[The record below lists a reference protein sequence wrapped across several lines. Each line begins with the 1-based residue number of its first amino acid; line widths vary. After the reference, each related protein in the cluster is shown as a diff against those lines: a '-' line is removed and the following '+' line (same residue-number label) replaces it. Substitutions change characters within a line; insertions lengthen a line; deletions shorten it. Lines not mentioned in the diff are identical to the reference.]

1 MLSLKKCFYL
11 RTHLFFPFPVFNL
24 GRKSDDLFSGSQNS
38 VFAGKIQVSGQDRIL
53 GFYGVLCYLYDDLIT
68 LFEFSLMSVSKQGY
82 FVVGEAVIAGTPI
95 GEIHKSGI

>member
-38 VFAGKIQVSGQDRIL
+38 VFAGKIQVPGQDRIL

-68 LFEFSLMSVSKQGY
+68 LCKQGY
-82 FVVGEAVIAGTPI
+82 FVVGEAIIAGTPI